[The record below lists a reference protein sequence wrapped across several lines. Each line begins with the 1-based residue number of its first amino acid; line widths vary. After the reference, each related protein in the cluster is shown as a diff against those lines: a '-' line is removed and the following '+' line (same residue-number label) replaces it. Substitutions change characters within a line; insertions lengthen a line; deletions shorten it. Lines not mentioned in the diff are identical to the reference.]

1 MSEQQNNP
9 EKQSPGQPGRISPIG
24 QEGLDPGGQAL
35 ADALKWVFVLL
46 KICIVCVIML
56 FIASGAY
63 RVKPNELAVELRFGR
78 VRGAGTGAIQKP
90 GLHWRWPYVE
100 EVIRIPA
107 DTAVRELAI
116 DSFWYDEKAQLG
128 RTLQF
133 VRDGYSL
140 TASGIVPESGLPGV
154 SSDSGS
160 GKTGLDLALTD
171 YNLVHSK
178 WVVRYF
184 VSEPIGFVEQL
195 WDGTKEGWSS
205 VNRLLQDVLS
215 DSVIVVSANRD
226 IDSIVWRNPTEFRED
241 VQRVMTKRLDS
252 LGVGLKVSELN
263 LVKKDTP
270 RQVKEAF
277 DGATAARS
285 MRNSLLKTANA
296 KANDVISK
304 AEADAKTIVTEAY
317 AYRETVVKSA
327 EADAG
332 YLDEVLAEVRKVAGE
347 KFPDDQAKQQGV
359 FDELLAVTV
368 DQLYQETLREVMA
381 GADESFVLPVAD
393 GKPVEWRGYLS
404 RDPTL
409 KKAGANKE
417 KKQ

>member
-1 MSEQQNNP
+1 MSIQNNP
-9 EKQSPGQPGRISPIG
+9 EKQPPDRPSGISPIG

-63 RVKPNELAVELRFGR
+63 RVKPNERAVELRFGK
-78 VRGAGTGAIQKP
+78 VQGVGTGAIQEP
-90 GLHWRWPYVE
+90 GLHWIWPYVE

-107 DTAVRELAI
+107 DTAKRELTVN
-116 DSFWYDEKAQLG
+116 SFWYDEKAQPG
-128 RTLQF
+128 KTLQF

-140 TASGIVPESGLPGV
+140 TASGSAPQSTLPGV

-160 GKTGLDLALTD
+160 AQTGLELALTD
-171 YNLVHSK
+171 YNLVHSR

-184 VSEPIGFVEQL
+184 VSDPIGFVEQL
-195 WDGTKEGWSS
+195 WDGTEEGWFP
-205 VNRLLQDVLS
+205 VNYLLQNVLS

-241 VQRVMTKRLDS
+241 VQRIMTKRLDS
-252 LGVGLKVSELN
+252 LGVGLKVSGLN
-263 LVKKDTP
+263 LVKRDTP
-270 RQVKEAF
+270 RQVRPAF

-285 MRNSLLKTANA
+285 NRSSRINDANA

-304 AEADAKTIVTEAY
+304 AEADAKTIVTQAY

-327 EADAG
+327 EADSG
-332 YLDEVLAEVRKVAGE
+332 YLDDVLAEIKKVAGE
-347 KFPDDQAKQQGV
+347 KFPDDQAKRQGV
-359 FDELLAVTV
+359 FNELLAVTV

-393 GKPVEWRGYLS
+393 GKPVEWRAYLS